1 MGFDAATSTLT
12 LDLLATTGFGCLMVF
27 LGKAIVRR
35 VKPFQD
41 WGIPAPVVG
50 GLLVALILSYLK
62 ITGLFAVQWTSTL
75 GSHLMNLFFTCVGFG
90 FSKTLLERGKKFCA
104 GIALSV
110 LLLVLL
116 QGLLGMFL
124 AQMLGLHPLLGIQ
137 IGTGAL
143 AGGVGT
149 TSAFGPVYEGM
160 GAVGATEIGVSAATV
175 GMILGSLT
183 GGPLAVMLIKRYKLK
198 ADPQDGALQAG
209 GSEEKT
215 ALDTGKL
222 LSIICMITIIAA
234 CGIPIYMLL
243 SMIPYIEMPYF
254 IGCLFAGAI
263 ARNILEAFHVDIH
276 LPEVETVEHIS
287 LDIFLAITIM
297 TMDLSRITNAVGPML
312 IILFVVT
319 IATLVF
325 TYFIGFRMYHGDYNA
340 ACMCAG
346 LIGMGMGS
354 GSNAV
359 ANERAVMDKYG
370 YSHIAWIL
378 YPAFSVLCVDIF
390 NPLFMSLVPG
400 FLGLGG

>member
-124 AQMLGLHPLLGIQ
+124 AQMLGLHSLLGIQ

-222 LSIICMITIIAA
+222 LSTICMITIIAA

>member
-222 LSIICMITIIAA
+222 LSTICMITIIAA

-390 NPLFMSLVPG
+390 NTLFMSLVPG

>member
-1 MGFDAATSTLT
+1 MNFDAATMTVS
-12 LDLLATTGFGCLMVF
+12 LDLLATTGIGCVMVF
-27 LGKAIVRR
+27 LGKGIVKRI
-35 VKPFQD
+35 KPFQD

-50 GLLVALILSYLK
+50 GLLVALILSLLK
-62 ITGLFAVQWTSTL
+62 SNGIFAVEWTSTMS
-75 GSHLMNLFFTCVGFG
+75 SHLMNLFFTCVGFG
-90 FSKTLLERGKKFCA
+90 FSKTLLDRGKKFCA

-116 QGLLGMFL
+116 QGFLGIVL
-124 AQMLGLHPLLGIQ
+124 ADLLGLHPALGIQ

-149 TSAFGPVYEGM
+149 TSAFGPVYEKM
-160 GAVGATEIGVSAATV
+160 GAVGATEIGVAAATM

-183 GGPLAVMLIKRYKLK
+183 GGPLAVLLIKRHNLK
-198 ADPQDGALQAG
+198 ADAADQELQGGGDGEVTPLNAG
-209 GSEEKT
+209 S
-215 ALDTGKL
+215 L
-222 LSIICMITIIAA
+222 LSSVCMMTIIAA
-234 CGIPIYMLL
+234 CGIPIYLIL
-243 SMIPYIEMPYF
+243 SRIPYIEMPYF

-263 ARNILEAFHVDIH
+263 ARNVLEGLHVEINQ
-276 LPEVETVEHIS
+276 PEVETIEHIS

-297 TMDLSRITNAVGPML
+297 TMDLTKISGAVEPML
-312 IILFVVT
+312 VILLGVT
-319 IATLVF
+319 AATLLF
-325 TYFIGFRMYHGDYNA
+325 TYFIGFKMYHSDYNA

-400 FLGLGG
+400 FMGM

>member
-1 MGFDAATSTLT
+1 MNFNYETMTLT
-12 LDLLATTGFGCLMVF
+12 LDLLATTGIGCILVF

-35 VKPFQD
+35 VRPFQE
-41 WGIPAPVVG
+41 WGLPAPVIG
-50 GLLVALILSYLK
+50 GLLVALILSFLK
-62 ITGLFAVQWTSTL
+62 AKGIFAVTWTTALSN
-75 GSHLMNLFFTCVGFG
+75 HLMNIFFTCVGFG

-110 LLLVLL
+110 LLLVFL
-116 QGLLGMFL
+116 QGFLGIAVAMAL
-124 AQMLGLHPLLGIQ
+124 DMHPLLGIQ

-149 TSAFGPVYEGM
+149 TSAFGPVYEAM
-160 GAVGATEIGVSAATV
+160 GAVGATEIGVSSATL

-183 GGPLAVMLIKRYKLK
+183 GGPVAVLLIKRHGLK
-198 ADPQDGALQAG
+198 ADPKDLLFLNDNN
-209 GSEEKT
+209 ETT
-215 ALDTGKL
+215 AVLNHKSL
-222 LSIICMITIIAA
+222 LSSVCMITIIAM
-234 CGIPIYMLL
+234 CGIPIYLIL
-243 SMIPYIEMPYF
+243 GQIPYIEMPYF

-263 ARNILEAFHVDIH
+263 ARNLLEAMHIKFNTD
-276 LPEVETVEHIS
+276 EVEAIEHIS

-297 TMDLSRITNAVGPML
+297 TMDLTRISGSIGNML
-312 IILFVVT
+312 IVLFVVT
-319 IATLVF
+319 IATLLF
-325 TYFIGFRMYHGDYNA
+325 TYFIAFPMYQKNYNG

-370 YSHIAWIL
+370 YAHIAWIL

-390 NPLFMSLVPG
+390 NPLFMSFAPG
-400 FLGLGG
+400 FMGF

>member
-1 MGFDAATSTLT
+1 MGFDTATSTLT

-222 LSIICMITIIAA
+222 LSTICMITIIAA

-359 ANERAVMDKYG
+359 ANERAVMDSTDIPISPG
-370 YSHIAWIL
+370 YCIL
-378 YPAFSVLCVDIF
+378 LFPFCVLTFLIRC
-390 NPLFMSLVPG
+390 LCRLYLV
-400 FLGLGG
+400 F

>member
-1 MGFDAATSTLT
+1 MNFDATTMTLS
-12 LDLLATTGFGCLMVF
+12 LDLLATTGLGCVMVF

-35 VKPFQD
+35 VKPFQE
-41 WGIPAPVVG
+41 WGIPAPVIG
-50 GLLVALILSYLK
+50 GLLVALILSILK
-62 ITGLFAVQWTSTL
+62 ANGIFAVSWTSTL
-75 GSHLMNLFFTCVGFG
+75 SSHLMNIFFTCVGFG
-90 FSKTLLERGKKFCA
+90 FSKTLLDRGKKFCA

-116 QGLLGMFL
+116 QGFLGIAL
-124 AQMLGLHPLLGIQ
+124 AEALGLHPLLGIQ

-149 TSAFGPVYEGM
+149 TSAFGPVYEEV
-160 GAVGATEIGVSAATV
+160 GAVGATEIGVSAATM

-183 GGPLAVMLIKRYKLK
+183 GGPLAVMLIKRHNLK
-198 ADPQDGALQAG
+198 ADPADLELQGDGG
-209 GSEEKT
+209 EEK
-215 ALDTGKL
+215 AFLNTGSL
-222 LSIICMITIIAA
+222 LSSVCMMTIIAA
-234 CGIPIYMLL
+234 CGIPIYLIL
-243 SMIPYIEMPYF
+243 SQIPYIEMPYF

-263 ARNILEAFHVDIH
+263 ARNVLEGLQVKFN
-276 LPEVETVEHIS
+276 LQEVETIEHVS

-297 TMDLSRITNAVGPML
+297 TMDLTRISHAVGPML
-312 IILFVVT
+312 IILLAVT
-319 IATLVF
+319 AATLLF
-325 TYFIGFRMYHGDYNA
+325 TYFIGFRMYHSDYNA

-359 ANERAVMDKYG
+359 ANERAVMEKYG

-390 NPLFMSLVPG
+390 NPLFMSLAPG
-400 FLGLGG
+400 FMGL

>member
-1 MGFDAATSTLT
+1 MGFDAATSTIT

-183 GGPLAVMLIKRYKLK
+183 GGP
-198 ADPQDGALQAG
+198 
-209 GSEEKT
+209 
-215 ALDTGKL
+215 
-222 LSIICMITIIAA
+222 
-234 CGIPIYMLL
+234 
-243 SMIPYIEMPYF
+243 
-254 IGCLFAGAI
+254 
-263 ARNILEAFHVDIH
+263 
-276 LPEVETVEHIS
+276 
-287 LDIFLAITIM
+287 
-297 TMDLSRITNAVGPML
+297 
-312 IILFVVT
+312 
-319 IATLVF
+319 
-325 TYFIGFRMYHGDYNA
+325 
-340 ACMCAG
+340 
-346 LIGMGMGS
+346 
-354 GSNAV
+354 
-359 ANERAVMDKYG
+359 
-370 YSHIAWIL
+370 
-378 YPAFSVLCVDIF
+378 
-390 NPLFMSLVPG
+390 
-400 FLGLGG
+400 

>member
-1 MGFDAATSTLT
+1 MNFDAATMTLS
-12 LDLLATTGFGCLMVF
+12 LDLLATTGIGCIMVF

-41 WGIPAPVVG
+41 WGIPAPVIG
-50 GLLVALILSYLK
+50 GLLVALILSILK
-62 ITGLFAVQWTSTL
+62 SNGIFAVTWTSTL
-75 GSHLMNLFFTCVGFG
+75 ASHLMNIFFTCVGFG
-90 FSKTLLERGKKFCA
+90 FSRTLLDRGKKFCS

-110 LLLVLL
+110 LLLVFL
-116 QGLLGMFL
+116 QGILGIVM
-124 AQMLGLHPLLGIQ
+124 ADALGLHPLLGIQ

-149 TSAFGPVYEGM
+149 TSAFGPVYEEM
-160 GAVGATEIGVSAATV
+160 GAAGATEIGVSAATM

-183 GGPLAVMLIKRYKLK
+183 GGPLAVMLIKRHNLK
-198 ADPQDGALQAG
+198 ADPADQELQGEG
-209 GSEEKT
+209 GEDKT
-215 ALDTGKL
+215 PLNTASL
-222 LSIICMITIIAA
+222 LSSVCMMTIIAA
-234 CGIPIYMLL
+234 CGIPIYLLL
-243 SMIPYIEMPYF
+243 SQIPYIEMPYF

-263 ARNILEAFHVDIH
+263 ARNVLEGLHVKFN
-276 LPEVETVEHIS
+276 LQEVETIEHVS

-297 TMDLSRITNAVGPML
+297 TMDLTRISHAVGPML
-312 IILFVVT
+312 IILAVVT
-319 IATLVF
+319 IATLLF
-325 TYFIGFRMYHGDYNA
+325 TYFIGFRMYHSDYNA

-390 NPLFMSLVPG
+390 NPLFMSLAPG
-400 FLGLGG
+400 FM

>member
-27 LGKAIVRR
+27 LGKANVRR

-90 FSKTLLERGKKFCA
+90 FSKTLLERGEKFCA

-222 LSIICMITIIAA
+222 LSTICMITIIAA

>member
-222 LSIICMITIIAA
+222 LSTICMITIIAA

-287 LDIFLAITIM
+287 LDIFLAIIIM

-370 YSHIAWIL
+370 IFPYRL
-378 YPAFSVLCVDIF
+378 DIVSCF
-390 NPLFMSLVPG
+390 FRFVC
-400 FLGLGG
+400 

>member
-1 MGFDAATSTLT
+1 MGFDAATSTIT

-75 GSHLMNLFFTCVGFG
+75 GSHLMNLFCTCVGFG

-222 LSIICMITIIAA
+222 LSTICMITIIAA

>member
-1 MGFDAATSTLT
+1 MNFDASTFT
-12 LDLLATTGFGCLMVF
+12 MSMDLLATTGFGCLMVF

-35 VKPFQD
+35 IKPFQE

-50 GLLVALILSYLK
+50 GLIVALILSVLK
-62 ITGLFAVQWTSTL
+62 SNDIFAVKWTPTL

-90 FSKTLLERGKKFCA
+90 FSKTLLDRGKKFCA

-116 QGLLGMFL
+116 QGFLGVFL
-124 AQMLGLHPLLGIQ
+124 AQMLGIHPLLGIQ

-149 TSAFGPVYEGM
+149 TSAFGPVYEAA
-160 GAVGATEIGVSAATV
+160 GAVGATEIGVSAATI

-183 GGPLAVMLIKRYKLK
+183 GGPLAVLLIKRYKLK
-198 ADPQDGALQAG
+198 ADPADLALQG
-209 GSEEKT
+209 DGTDTVPPLNTGS
-215 ALDTGKL
+215 L
-222 LSIICMITIIAA
+222 LSTLCTITIIAA

-243 SMIPYIEMPYF
+243 SQIPYIEMPYF

-263 ARNILEAFHVDIH
+263 ARNVLEAFHVKIN
-276 LPEVETVEHIS
+276 LPEVETIEHIS

-297 TMDLSRITNAVGPML
+297 TMDLTKISNAAGPMM
-312 IILFVVT
+312 IILLVVT
-319 IATLVF
+319 IATLAF
-325 TYFIGFRMYHGDYNA
+325 TYFIGFRMYHSDYNA

-370 YSHIAWIL
+370 YAHIAWIL
-378 YPAFSVLCVDIF
+378 YPAFSVLCVDVF

-400 FLGLGG
+400 LMGFGG